1 MNNNVNRRDFLRT
14 SLGTAAAMSIL
25 PTGRIRGANE
35 RIVSGVMGLGGRGT
49 YLAEAFARRTD
60 AEIAWLCEVVMRRY
74 ARARESVGEL
84 QDRQPKTTQDFRRI
98 LDDKSVDAVINA
110 TPDHWHCL
118 GGILACQAGKDV
130 FIEKPMSH
138 NPYEGLRMIAAARKY
153 NRIVQVG
160 MQSRSA
166 PYMQKVA
173 DYIKS
178 GAVGDVYLVRVF
190 NMMQHPK
197 VAPAPDQNPPEGFDY
212 DLWCGPAAKLPY
224 NPSRRWLN
232 YYEYSAGPIAGDAV
246 HQLDLAR
253 FLLGDPAYPRT
264 VSCAGGVNVLTD
276 GRDCPDTQFAI
287 FEYGKLTLMLE
298 AALWN
303 PYMKKTPGVIRDS
316 DRFPDWPFSSTKI
329 EVCGTK
335 GFVYVGRHGG
345 GWQAYDSNG
354 ELVRSEFGRQADR
367 EHQDNFIECIRTRKP
382 ANASAE
388 QGHYSAMLCHLA
400 NISCRVNNRKLTW
413 DAATETFVDDP
424 EANKY
429 LKRQYRHPWIIT
441 VEV

>member
-35 RIVSGVMGLGGRGT
+35 RIVIGVMGLGGRGT

-60 AEIAWLCEVVMRRY
+60 AEIAWLCDVDMRRY

-190 NMMQHPK
+190 NMMQQP
-197 VAPAPDQNPPEGFDY
+197 
-212 DLWCGPAAKLPY
+212 
-224 NPSRRWLN
+224 
-232 YYEYSAGPIAGDAV
+232 
-246 HQLDLAR
+246 
-253 FLLGDPAYPRT
+253 
-264 VSCAGGVNVLTD
+264 
-276 GRDCPDTQFAI
+276 
-287 FEYGKLTLMLE
+287 
-298 AALWN
+298 
-303 PYMKKTPGVIRDS
+303 
-316 DRFPDWPFSSTKI
+316 
-329 EVCGTK
+329 
-335 GFVYVGRHGG
+335 
-345 GWQAYDSNG
+345 
-354 ELVRSEFGRQADR
+354 
-367 EHQDNFIECIRTRKP
+367 
-382 ANASAE
+382 
-388 QGHYSAMLCHLA
+388 
-400 NISCRVNNRKLTW
+400 
-413 DAATETFVDDP
+413 
-424 EANKY
+424 
-429 LKRQYRHPWIIT
+429 
-441 VEV
+441 